1 MYLID
6 VQQQQINAD
15 MMIDAN
21 AAITL
26 LEKRAQKILRLER
39 DSNTHPLRYGY
50 NAFPT
55 ELSKPHE
62 SGHVWVG
69 PLCSVDLI
77 LRLKYVNSIV
87 RAQLSGKN
95 LGESWPLS
103 FQI

>member
-1 MYLID
+1 MYVID

-26 LEKRAQKILRLER
+26 LEKRAQKIFRLER
-39 DSNTHPLRYGY
+39 DSNTRPLRYGC

-55 ELSKPHE
+55 ELSKSHE
-62 SGHVWVG
+62 SSCVWVG

-77 LRLKYVNSIV
+77 LGLKYVNSIV
-87 RAQLSGKN
+87 RARLSGKN
-95 LGESWPLS
+95 VGVSWSLS